1 MKYLTLNND
10 KNRFFYYFEQKTKF
24 NELPIVIIDHMD
36 LITNSAIDKHKIERL
51 NNEINKNIKI

>member
-24 NELPIVIIDHMD
+24 NELPIIIDHMD
-36 LITNSAIDKHKIERL
+36 LITNSAIDKQKIE
-51 NNEINKNIKI
+51 

>member
-36 LITNSAIDKHKIERL
+36 LMTNSVIDKYKIEIL
-51 NNEINKNIKI
+51 DNKINKNIKI